1 MGDFRIPQVIINND
15 GYIPSDVPEL
25 QELHSKVK
33 EWQPQ
38 THQPSILKEVKEA
51 KNIYGVISRGKKIKG
66 FFDKMQ
72 NNIGEDEV
80 AAAEDTDTAVE
91 VGSDL
96 AEVGGVLED
105 LIPLL
110 LL

>member
-1 MGDFRIPQVIINND
+1 MEDFRIPQVIVNND
-15 GYIPSDVPEL
+15 GYTPSDVPEL
-25 QELHSKVK
+25 KELHSKVK

-38 THQPSILKEVKEA
+38 THQPHILKEVKEA
-51 KNIYGVISRGKKIKG
+51 KNIYGVISRGRKIKG
-66 FFDKMQ
+66 YFDKMQ

-80 AAAEDTDTAVE
+80 TASEDTDTVAE
-91 VGSDL
+91 VTTDL
-96 AEVGGVLED
+96 AETGEVLED

>member
-1 MGDFRIPQVIINND
+1 MSDIPEVIINND
-15 GYIPSDVPEL
+15 GYMPSDVPEL
-25 QELHSKVK
+25 KELHSKVK

-51 KNIYGVISRGKKIKG
+51 KNIYSVISRGKKIKSY
-66 FFDKMQ
+66 FDKMQ
-72 NNIGEDEV
+72 NNIGDDEV
-80 AAAEDTDTAVE
+80 AASEDTDTVVE
-91 VGSDL
+91 VTSDL
-96 AEVGGVLED
+96 AETGEVLED

>member
-1 MGDFRIPQVIINND
+1 MGDFNIPQVIINND
-15 GYIPSDVPEL
+15 GYMPSDVPEL
-25 QELHSKVK
+25 KELHSKVK

-38 THQPSILKEVKEA
+38 IHQPHILKEVKEA
-51 KNIYGVISRGKKIKG
+51 KNIYSVISRGRKIKG
-66 FFDKMQ
+66 YFDKMQ

>member
-1 MGDFRIPQVIINND
+1 MSNFPEVIVNND
-15 GYIPSDVPEL
+15 GYTPSDVPEL

-38 THQPSILKEVKEA
+38 THQPSVLKEVKEA

-80 AAAEDTDTAVE
+80 SASEDTDTVTE
-91 VGSDL
+91 VAGDL
-96 AEVGGVLED
+96 AETGEVLED